1 MLSYTATT
9 LCLLLISTVSALV
22 SPRDIT
28 CEECTEA
35 FGKLVARLL
44 TEDSLAEQIDIL
56 KAAGCAVLEDPE
68 ACITLVDTWWGVMA
82 SILYPNLMNP
92 QNLCMMSGN
101 CMVKSVKEWTCE
113 ECVGGVEM
121 AANYFASEESI
132 QAGIDLLSGDIFC
145 GAPEATENCA
155 EEMASWLPVAI
166 PILSAAL
173 KEQEIQLCHEEVGI
187 C

>member
-1 MLSYTATT
+1 MGLSVTMLSYTATT
-9 LCLLLISTVSALV
+9 LCLLLISTVSAHV

-68 ACITLVDTWWGVMA
+68 ACVTLVDTWWGVMA

-101 CMVKSVKEWTCE
+101 CLVKSVWEGLK
-113 ECVGGVEM
+113 
-121 AANYFASEESI
+121 
-132 QAGIDLLSGDIFC
+132 
-145 GAPEATENCA
+145 
-155 EEMASWLPVAI
+155 WLRT
-166 PILSAAL
+166 ILQVKSRSSPA
-173 KEQEIQLCHEEVGI
+173 
-187 C
+187 